1 MQDDVFL
8 TTEEAA
14 AYLRLKERKL
24 YELVAHGAIPCS
36 KVTGKWLFPRAA
48 LDRWV
53 SAGLARPDGFVAEPV
68 PPIIGGSHDSLLE
81 WAARQS
87 GSGLALLAVA
97 AAISAET
104 K

>member
-1 MQDDVFL
+1 MQDDIYL

-24 YELVAHGAIPCS
+24 YELVAEGAIPCS

-53 SAGLARPDGFVAEPV
+53 AAGLARPRLR
-68 PPIIGGSHDSLLE
+68 GG
-81 WAARQS
+81 
-87 GSGLALLAVA
+87 GLAPHRRRQP
-97 AAISAET
+97 
-104 K
+104 